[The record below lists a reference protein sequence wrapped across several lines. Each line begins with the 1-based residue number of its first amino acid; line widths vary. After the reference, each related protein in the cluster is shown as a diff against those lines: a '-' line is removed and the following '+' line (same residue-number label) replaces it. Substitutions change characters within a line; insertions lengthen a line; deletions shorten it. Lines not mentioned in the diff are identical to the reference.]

1 MNGDVNNLIGDRGE
15 AIFESVMTK
24 FHGASPLFRR
34 PRFMGEK
41 WPDVDYVCEL
51 LGPWK
56 TQKPFFFIQVKA
68 TGTGYTKRE
77 QRLKVQISKGG
88 ALTLAAYKAPAYVAG
103 VDTASERVYII
114 AAAGRIKAL
123 SSIHTGTEL
132 NAAGRR
138 MLWEEVRQFWARVSK
153 PTAWTKL
160 KDPSWK

>member
-1 MNGDVNNLIGDRGE
+1 MNGYVNNLIGDRGE

-24 FHGASPLFRR
+24 FHGAQPLFRR

-56 TQKPFFFIQVKA
+56 SQKLFFFVQVKA
-68 TGTGYTKRE
+68 TGTGYTKGQ
-77 QRLKVQISKGG
+77 QRLKVHIAKDRVL
-88 ALTLAAYKAPAYVAG
+88 ALAAYKAPTYVAG
-103 VDTASERVYII
+103 VDTASERVFII
-114 AAAGRIKAL
+114 AAAGRIKSL
-123 SSIHTGTEL
+123 SSLHTGIEL

-138 MLWEEVRQFWARVSK
+138 KLWKEVQRYWASVLK
-153 PTAWTKL
+153 PAAWTNI